1 LHPAFS
7 APARFSAPDLALVLA
22 ALCLGAGLTAAL
34 PAPSLAL
41 AQTPAPAASQTAPD
55 AAAFREDALSIQP
68 LIDAQYAYL
77 DRFPGGV
84 MPMTPELR
92 AEAGAVS
99 DSRSLLRYAE
109 HALTALAD
117 HHAITGRSFADDW
130 AIVPTYGDL
139 WIEVSG
145 EAYIVTAVRAGSPAE
160 AAGVRPGDRLTAVG
174 DAPTAAAVVAFW
186 SPLGLTAEG
195 ERAPYAARVLAA
207 GRRDRPRDLTFT
219 GPSGG
224 RRLTLPNLYVGAADR
239 PPLDVRTEGGA
250 LIVRFNDSLG
260 QDGTVAAFDAAMA
273 AARPGQP
280 IVIDLT
286 DTPSGGNTV
295 VARAVMGWFVSAPT
309 GYQVHN
315 LPSEERETG
324 IPRQWVEQVLPR
336 PGKHHDGPVSVR
348 VSRWTGSMGEGL
360 TIGFDAFGAHVTGGP
375 MAGLRGAVS
384 DLTLPRSGLVLKLP
398 TERLYTVG
406 GVPREAFVPPL

>member
-1 LHPAFS
+1 MHPVFS
-7 APARFSAPDLALVLA
+7 APARIPATLLA
-22 ALCLGAGLTAAL
+22 ALCLGASLTAL
-34 PAPSLAL
+34 PAT
-41 AQTPAPAASQTAPD
+41 AQTPAAQAAPD
-55 AAAFREDALSIQP
+55 PAAFRDDALSIQP

-92 AEAGAVS
+92 AEAEAVS

-117 HHAITGRSFADDW
+117 HHAITGRSFSDDW

-139 WIEVSG
+139 WIEAQGSESV
-145 EAYIVTAVRAGSPAE
+145 VTAVRAGSPAE
-160 AAGVRPGDRLTAVG
+160 GAGVRPGDRLTAVG
-174 DAPTAAAVVAFW
+174 DAPIAAAVAAFW
-186 SPLGLTAEG
+186 SPLGLSPEG

-207 GRRDRPRDLTFT
+207 GRRDRPRDLTFS
-219 GPSGG
+219 GPAGT
-224 RRLTLPNLYVGAADR
+224 RRLTLPNLYVGAVDR
-239 PPLDVRTEGGA
+239 PPLDVRTEGDS
-250 LIVRFNDSLG
+250 LVIRFNDSLG

-273 AARPGQP
+273 SARPGQP
-280 IVIDLT
+280 VVIDLT

-295 VARAVMGWFVSAPT
+295 IARAVMGWFVSAPT

-324 IPRQWVEQVLPR
+324 VPRQWVEQVLPR

-360 TIGFDAFGAHVTGGP
+360 AIGFDALGAKVSGGP

-384 DLTLPRSGLVLKLP
+384 DLTLSHSGLVLKLP
-398 TERLYTVG
+398 TERLYTVSG
-406 GVPREAFVPPL
+406 TPREAFVPAP

>member
-1 LHPAFS
+1 
-7 APARFSAPDLALVLA
+7 
-22 ALCLGAGLTAAL
+22 
-34 PAPSLAL
+34 
-41 AQTPAPAASQTAPD
+41 
-55 AAAFREDALSIQP
+55 
-68 LIDAQYAYL
+68 
-77 DRFPGGV
+77 
-84 MPMTPELR
+84 MPMTPQLR
-92 AEAGAVS
+92 AEAEAVS
-99 DSRSLLRYAE
+99 DNRSLLRYAE

-117 HHAITGRSFADDW
+117 HHAITGRSFSDDW

-139 WIEVSG
+139 WIETSG
-145 EAYIVTAVRAGSPAE
+145 SNYFVTAVRAGSPAE

-174 DAPTAAAVVAFW
+174 DAPTADAVAAFW

-207 GRRDRPRDLTFT
+207 GRRDRPRDLTFS
-219 GPSGG
+219 GPAGT

-239 PPLDVRTEGGA
+239 PPLDVRTDRDA
-250 LIVRFNDSLG
+250 LVIRFNDSLG
-260 QDGTVAAFDAAMA
+260 QNGTVAAFDAAMTTA
-273 AARPGQP
+273 QPGQP
-280 IVIDLT
+280 VVIDLT

-295 VARAVMGWFVSAPT
+295 VARAVMGWFVSAAT

-360 TIGFDAFGAHVTGGP
+360 AIGFDALGARVTGGP

-384 DLTLPRSGLVLKLP
+384 DLILPRSGLTLKLP
-398 TERLYTVG
+398 TERLYTVSG
-406 GVPREAFVPPL
+406 TPREAFVPAP